1 MRSPANPRRPFALIS
16 AILIILP
23 ALLMQTHTLQAER
36 TGGAS
41 KDIHP
46 LKAGSNRIEHPPCLK
61 KSAVRKGSRN
71 VMLPYSM

>member
-1 MRSPANPRRPFALIS
+1 MRSPANPRLPFALLS

-36 TGGAS
+36 TGAA

-46 LKAGSNRIEHPPCLK
+46 LKAENNRIEHPPCLK
-61 KSAVRKGSRN
+61 KSGVRKGSRN

>member
-16 AILIILP
+16 AILIILSA
-23 ALLMQTHTLQAER
+23 ALMRTHSLQAER
-36 TGGAS
+36 TGAA

-46 LKAGSNRIEHPPCLK
+46 LKAENNRIEHPPCLK
-61 KSAVRKGSRN
+61 KSGVRKGSRN